1 MLDNWPKRSRPTNN
15 WNNHFITSVNFFSLI
30 GLVSRDSANKFAED
44 PELTIT
50 PYLTPI

>member
-1 MLDNWPKRSRPTNN
+1 MLDNWPKRVDQQITGI
-15 WNNHFITSVNFFSLI
+15 ITSSPALIFSLI